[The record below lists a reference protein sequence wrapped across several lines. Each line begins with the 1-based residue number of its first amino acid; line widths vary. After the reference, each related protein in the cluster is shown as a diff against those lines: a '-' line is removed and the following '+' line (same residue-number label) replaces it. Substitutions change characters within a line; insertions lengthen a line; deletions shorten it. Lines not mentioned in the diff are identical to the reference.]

1 MTETE
6 EKDLPFYDEDREN
19 RRGKITEITVVE
31 IPFQNFL
38 KPREIMQQS
47 LIWLD
52 SNLDNFENQ
61 YYMEKIT

>member
-6 EKDLPFYDEDREN
+6 EKDLPFYDEDGEN

>member
-6 EKDLPFYDEDREN
+6 EKDLPFYDEDGEN

-47 LIWLD
+47 LIWVD